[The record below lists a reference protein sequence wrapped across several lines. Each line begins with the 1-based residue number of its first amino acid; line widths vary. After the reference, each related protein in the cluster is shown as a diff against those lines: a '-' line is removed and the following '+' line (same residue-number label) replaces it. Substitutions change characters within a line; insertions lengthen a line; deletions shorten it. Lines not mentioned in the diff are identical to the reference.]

1 MKHLHGKSITNKTS
15 GNNIILVNPFLGAH
29 TKAMKYYVYPD
40 LEKTPDLVIVYAGS
54 DDLKSV
60 NSPEEIANEGISFSF
75 SMKEKGQQIA
85 FSGIFPKGDRF
96 LMLMTFWKYNLK
108 IIM

>member
-15 GNNIILVNPFLGAH
+15 RNNIILVNPFLGAH

-40 LEKTPDLVIVYAGS
+40 FEKTPDLVIVYAGS

-96 LMLMTFWKYNLK
+96 FKKT
-108 IIM
+108 